1 MLNGFAI
8 SIAEALAQGVITTI
22 VGGGALLIYRYVSR
36 RPARRQYL
44 TGLRNHL
51 YGAVSLIDLVNQADS
66 QDDRCEHLKG
76 LASFFRTIGHM
87 AIFTETLFG
96 KKTSLYLN
104 RLGIVCISRA
114 EVIEKNLDYLA
125 ELGIEDTEMF
135 TNDIQK
141 RGQTWEITKSVMPYE
156 FYFLQPLYLIETI
169 LSRYGLDVGYD
180 FFKFVPEDQR
190 KALKKIWM
198 RDIPNLNAAD
208 AELGAT
214 TKTTLSSMQDSTP

>member
-1 MLNGFAI
+1 MLNGFTM
-8 SIAEALAQGVITTI
+8 SIAEALVQGVVTTMI
-22 VGGGALLIYRYVSR
+22 GAGVLVAYRYFSR

-51 YGAVSLIDLVNQADS
+51 YGAVSLIDLVNQSES
-66 QDDRCEHLKG
+66 QDDRCEHLKA

-87 AIFTETLFG
+87 AIFTENLFG

-114 EVIEKNLDYLA
+114 EVIEKNLDHLA

-141 RGQTWEITKSVMPYE
+141 RGKNWEITQSFMPYE
-156 FYFLQPLYLIETI
+156 FYFLQPLYLIEKI
-169 LSRYGLDVGYD
+169 LTRHGLNVGYD
-180 FFKFVPEDQR
+180 FFKFVPEEQR

-208 AELGAT
+208 VDLGAS
-214 TKTTLSSMQDSTP
+214 TKTTLSSKQERKS